1 MSLARAIAAEDAKSA
16 LDLIAELASQGVDLR
31 RFVGEA
37 VGFFRGVFLA
47 HYAPNLAEISD
58 EPPDVYEAWNEA
70 ATLIPAGQVLRVV
83 DLLGE
88 ALVRLR
94 EGREER
100 LMTELAVIKLTRPE
114 TSGDTDALLA
124 RIERLERKLSRTT
137 ESAAPPDKS
146 PSEKEERAEA
156 QVRPPVIA
164 NLEKSKRPD
173 EPAVAE
179 TPVTRGGTA
188 QPDNGAQVSVSLEE
202 LKSVW
207 PGLFGSLRDILG
219 PRRWA
224 FFREAVPVGVDG
236 NVIRLEVAHDFH
248 LGQLE
253 EDGDVAN
260 IVGSRA
266 TELLG
271 TPVDVVFS
279 LRDGSDVEEE
289 IDLGDLEERP
299 GESDPMSLLAAEL
312 GAEVVDDD

>member
-1 MSLARAIAAEDAKSA
+1 MRLATAVAAEDAKA
-16 LDLIAELASQGVDLR
+16 GLDLIAELASQGVDLR

-37 VGFFRGVFLA
+37 VGFFRGAFLA

-58 EPPDVYEAWNEA
+58 EPPDVYEAWNQA
-70 ATLIPAGQVLRVV
+70 ASLIPASQVLRVV

-114 TSGDTDALLA
+114 TSTDADALLA
-124 RIERLERKLSRTT
+124 RVEKLERKLARAAGETAPATATVPEKSGDTDHTPMPARPATPPKPESGEESEPAGTT
-137 ESAAPPDKS
+137 
-146 PSEKEERAEA
+146 AEA
-156 QVRPPVIA
+156 
-164 NLEKSKRPD
+164 
-173 EPAVAE
+173 
-179 TPVTRGGTA
+179 A
-188 QPDNGAQVSVSLEE
+188 QPEVGLPASVSLDD

-224 FFREAVPVGVDG
+224 FFREAVPVGIEG

-266 TELLG
+266 SELLG
-271 TPVDVVFS
+271 TPVKVAFS
-279 LRDGSDVEEE
+279 LRDGSDADQE

-299 GESDPMSLLAAEL
+299 GGTDPMTLLAAEL
-312 GAEVVDDD
+312 GAEVVDDDD